1 MLSSMSCLFA
11 ALYKSNELG
20 QMLELVQSRPE
31 TGYLLDVKED
41 AKLLYLDDELVSKTT
56 ETKVD
61 GSILV
66 VEENYRTEVTSTR
79 QFTDGLLVR
88 ETNGDTSVSYGY
100 IEGHLAF
107 CSTFKGSDSE
117 PVSIVFFLRSS
128 DDGTLVAVRTEEGLR
143 FISDSYLVQTGS
155 LYKMVST
162 NLVVQGDYVINE
174 DGNIQYDEA
183 GITYIYSAEGL
194 LLETRDGE
202 IVTTFSYDGTILVS
216 TMRIDGSTEVIE
228 NYLDGKISETLVY
241 ENEVLSSQTYHKD
254 GGNIQI
260 LYKDGRK
267 VATVYYK
274 EDNRTV
280 DRIEYR

>member
-31 TGYLLDVKED
+31 TGYLLDVQED

-194 LLETRDGE
+194 LLETREGE

-254 GGNIQI
+254 GGSIQI

>member
-1 MLSSMSCLFA
+1 MLSSLSCLFA

-31 TGYLLDVKED
+31 TGYLLDVQED

-107 CSTFKGSDSE
+107 CSTFKGYDPE

-162 NLVVQGDYVINE
+162 NFVVQGDYVINE

-194 LLETRDGE
+194 LLETREGE

>member
-194 LLETRDGE
+194 LLETREGE

-254 GGNIQI
+254 GGSIQI

>member
-1 MLSSMSCLFA
+1 MLSSLSCLFA
-11 ALYKSNELG
+11 TLYKSNELG
-20 QMLELVQSRPE
+20 QMLELLQSRPE
-31 TGYLLDVKED
+31 TGYLLDVQED
-41 AKLLYLDDELVSKTT
+41 AKLLYLDGELVSKTT

-66 VEENYRTEVTSTR
+66 VEENYRTEVTSTM

-107 CSTFKGSDSE
+107 CSTFKGEDPE

-128 DDGTLVAVRTEEGLR
+128 EDGTLVAVRTEEGLR

-155 LYKMVST
+155 LYQVLSS
-162 NLVVQGDYVINE
+162 NLVVQGDYVVNE
-174 DGNIQYDEA
+174 DGTIQYDEA
-183 GITYIYSAEGL
+183 GTTYVYSAEGL
-194 LLETRDGE
+194 LLETREGG
-202 IVTTFSYDGTILVS
+202 IVTTFTYEGNVLISS
-216 TMRIDGSTEVIE
+216 MRQDGSTMVIE
-228 NYLDGKISETLVY
+228 NYLDGEVSETLVY
-241 ENEVLSSQTYHKD
+241 ENEVLASQTFHKD
-254 GGNIQI
+254 GGNVQV

>member
-174 DGNIQYDEA
+174 DGDIQYDEA

-194 LLETRDGE
+194 LLETREGE

-254 GGNIQI
+254 GGSIQI

>member
-194 LLETRDGE
+194 LLETREGE

>member
-107 CSTFKGSDSE
+107 CSTFKGSDPE

-174 DGNIQYDEA
+174 DGDIQYDEA

-194 LLETRDGE
+194 LLETREGE

>member
-41 AKLLYLDDELVSKTT
+41 AKLLCLDDELVSKTT

-194 LLETRDGE
+194 LLETREGE

-254 GGNIQI
+254 GGSIQI

>member
-1 MLSSMSCLFA
+1 MLSSLSCLFA

-31 TGYLLDVKED
+31 TGYLLDVQED

-194 LLETRDGE
+194 LLETREGE

-254 GGNIQI
+254 GGSIQI